1 MPDLES
7 LLDQVDEMRDE
18 IIALEQALVQ
28 IPTVNTGLMPTGNET
43 EACRYIESTRP
54 PIVVKADGL
63 AAGKGV
69 TVATT
74 QESAIKAA
82 KECLVEHIFGPAG
95 DMILIEECLT
105 GQEVSV
111 FAFTDG
117 KSISPLI
124 AACDY
129 KRAYDN
135 DLGPNTGGMG
145 SYSPP
150 LFWNHELEREIRD
163 TIVWPTIAA
172 LQKEGIEYTGVL
184 YSGIMLTRNGPK
196 VIEFNCRLGDPEA
209 QVILPRLSTD
219 LMEIILAVTN
229 RNLHETTIAWQE
241 MAAVGVVIASGGYP
255 GKYKTGIPINGLIEA
270 EEIGL
275 VFHAGSRN
283 GPKEIVTDGGRVL
296 TLVGQGYSLNEAR
309 AMAYAGASKI
319 EFEDA
324 FYRHDIAID
333 KRNQ

>member
-1 MPDLES
+1 MAFFTT
-7 LLDQVDEMRDE
+7 
-18 IIALEQALVQ
+18 IKNNIHN
-28 IPTVNTGLMPTGNET
+28 TV
-43 EACRYIESTRP
+43 
-54 PIVVKADGL
+54 DGL
-63 AAGKGV
+63 TSKV
-69 TVATT
+69 V
-74 QESAIKAA
+74 SALTRRIAD
-82 KECLVEHIFGPAG
+82 G

-150 LFWNHELEREIRD
+150 LFWNQELEREIRD
-163 TIVWPTIAA
+163 TIVGPTIAA

-241 MAAVGVVIASGGYP
+241 TVSY
-255 GKYKTGIPINGLIEA
+255 T
-270 EEIGL
+270 
-275 VFHAGSRN
+275 H
-283 GPKEIVTDGGRVL
+283 L
-296 TLVGQGYSLNEAR
+296 TLPTNREV
-309 AMAYAGASKI
+309 
-319 EFEDA
+319 
-324 FYRHDIAID
+324 
-333 KRNQ
+333 